1 MNGLPPHIAQVIAGH
16 QDLNV
21 TMAYK
26 AVYPEEA
33 LQAHLAF
40 LSRRRALRPSEEYR
54 TPTEQEWQDFFGHFE
69 RRKVSVGTCGRAF
82 ETPCS
87 HEHACVRCALLWPDP
102 TQRRRLVDIR
112 DNIFARIQE
121 ARREG
126 WLGEIEGLE
135 VSLAGAEH
143 KLAQLDRQVNLPV
156 HGSVATS

>member
-1 MNGLPPHIAQVIAGH
+1 
-16 QDLNV
+16 
-21 TMAYK
+21 
-26 AVYPEEA
+26 
-33 LQAHLAF
+33 
-40 LSRRRALRPSEEYR
+40 
-54 TPTEQEWQDFFGHFE
+54 
-69 RRKVSVGTCGRAF
+69 
-82 ETPCS
+82 
-87 HEHACVRCALLWPDP
+87 LWPDP

-143 KLAQLDRQVNLPV
+143 KLAQLDRQVNLPA